1 MSIKVRL
8 RVTAAEGGDD
18 HKTINFMAVSTQVIA
33 EDCKRDH
40 GHAASCAEDCKDGHH
55 VHSCKRKGEQFIPH
69 DEHHAFYKQVPLGQ
83 MWLGNI
89 SPEEA
94 KVFVKG
100 KEFNVTFEEAPP
112 ATQPVE

>member
-8 RVTAAEGGDD
+8 RVTAAEGGED
-18 HKTINFMAVSTQVIA
+18 HKAVNLAVVSTQAVTS
-33 EDCKRDH
+33 DCK
-40 GHAASCAEDCKDGHH
+40 EDDGC
-55 VHSCKRKGEQFIPH
+55 VRCKREGEQFIPH
-69 DEHHAFYKQVPLGQ
+69 DEHHAFFQQIPLGQ